1 MISAISYM
9 DRGPWSFARISQSII
24 IATSKNTMLNMNAEK
39 LIILLV
45 LEEMSK

>member
-1 MISAISYM
+1 ME
-9 DRGPWSFARISQSII
+9 RGPRSFARISQSII
-24 IATSKNTMLNMNAEK
+24 MLISKNTMLNVKAVK